1 MAISC
6 GMMHAQHR
14 FSGIFTGYDE
24 HDVFKLLLSRLICYT
39 LSIFV
44 HYFGAKHYNFGK
56 GYFCKTTS
64 TLSDDTNFCI
74 KKKQNTHWKT
84 SYRNLWLKQ
93 KYFCFRAC

>member
-1 MAISC
+1 
-6 GMMHAQHR
+6 MMHAQQM

-24 HDVFKLLLSRLICYT
+24 HDVFKLLVSRLICYT

-64 TLSDDTNFCI
+64 TLSDGTDICMFI
-74 KKKQNTHWKT
+74 PLSWLE
-84 SYRNLWLKQ
+84 NLPSCANKRQ
-93 KYFCFRAC
+93 TPDK